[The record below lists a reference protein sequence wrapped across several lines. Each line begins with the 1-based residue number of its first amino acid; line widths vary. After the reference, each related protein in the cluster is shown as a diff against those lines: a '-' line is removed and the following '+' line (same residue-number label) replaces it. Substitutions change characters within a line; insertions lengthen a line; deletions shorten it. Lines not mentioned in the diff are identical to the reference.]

1 MVVNALPSTA
11 WPSASALPAGAAPSA
26 RKVRLLALS
35 DWHIHINCRS
45 KSPNGVSA
53 GDFRP
58 SISRSRCRQPQTLSA
73 FPDLTEASAGP
84 T

>member
-1 MVVNALPSTA
+1 MVVNASPSTA
-11 WPSASALPAGAAPSA
+11 WPSASARPAGAAPSV
-26 RKVRLLALS
+26 RRVRLLALS
-35 DWHIHINCRS
+35 DRHINLNCRS

-53 GDFRP
+53 GGFRQ
-58 SISRSRCRQPQTLSA
+58 SISRSRGRQPQLLST